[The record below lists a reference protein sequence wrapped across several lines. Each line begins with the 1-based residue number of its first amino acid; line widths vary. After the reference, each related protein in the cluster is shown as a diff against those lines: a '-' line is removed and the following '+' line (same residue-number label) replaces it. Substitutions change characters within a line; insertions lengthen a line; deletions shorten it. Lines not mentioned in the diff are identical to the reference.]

1 MTAFAAA
8 DIPAGIDTLEELV
21 AWGQMT
27 LYNLN
32 SGAMY
37 KEAEGSS
44 IDSGLAPLIDFSI
57 ISTADGTQRAI
68 CRTSIELNSTWTADA
83 SMPLWN
89 FAEAMSTAPIPAA
102 YKAAV

>member
-1 MTAFAAA
+1 MTAFVVS

-57 ISTADGTQRAI
+57 ISTADGSQRAI
-68 CRTSIELNSTWTADA
+68 CRTSLELNPSWTSDN

-89 FAEAMSTAPIPAA
+89 FIEPMSTAVIPAA
-102 YKAAV
+102 YKAA

>member
-1 MTAFAAA
+1 MTAFVST

-21 AWGQMT
+21 AWGQMA

-32 SGAMY
+32 SGSMY

-68 CRTSIELNSTWTADA
+68 CRTSLELNASWTADA

-89 FAEAMSTAPIPAA
+89 FIEAMTTAPIPTA
-102 YKAAV
+102 YKAAA